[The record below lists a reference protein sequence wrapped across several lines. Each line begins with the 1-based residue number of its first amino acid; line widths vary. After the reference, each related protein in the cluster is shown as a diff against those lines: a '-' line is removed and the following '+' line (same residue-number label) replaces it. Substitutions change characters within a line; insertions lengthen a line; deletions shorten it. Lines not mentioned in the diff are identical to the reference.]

1 MASIDSVSITILF
14 GAILVL
20 AGIMSSLVALR
31 FGAPLLLVFLLVG
44 MLAGESGIGG
54 IKFDDV
60 RLAYTVGSVALGLI
74 LFDGGLRT
82 RLATFRN
89 VLAPA
94 GLLATVGVL
103 ITATLTAP
111 MASWMLGLTWSEAL
125 LVGAVMAST
134 DAAAVFFLLHAKG
147 LRLRPRVS
155 ATLEVESGINDPFAI
170 FLTIVLVEIL
180 FSGGKAWTE
189 VAALLLEKG
198 ARRRLPRL
206 GRRPRHRAGAQP
218 SGAAAGHART
228 VRRHRRAGDIR
239 RGGMG
244 ARLRLPGGLCRRPHR
259 RQPRDARAQH
269 HRDVSRRRHL
279 ARPDRHVRAARPARV
294 ARAICRSGCC
304 RRSPWRWC

>member
-54 IKFDDV
+54 IRFDDV
-60 RLAYTVGSVALGLI
+60 RLAYMVGSVALGLI

-103 ITATLTAP
+103 ITMALTAP
-111 MASWMLGLTWSEAL
+111 VAVWALQLNWSEGL

-147 LRLRPRVS
+147 LRLRARVS

-170 FLTIVLVEIL
+170 FLTMVLITTILYGSRPWIEIASLLIQETVIGGLIGYVGGRAIVLVL
-180 FSGGKAWTE
+180 NRMNLPQGLHAPF
-189 VAALLLEKG
+189 VATAAVVIFG
-198 ARRRLPRL
+198 I
-206 GRRPRHRAGAQP
+206 AG
-218 SGAAAGHART
+218 S
-228 VRRHRRAGDIR
+228 
-239 RGGMG
+239 
-244 ARLRLPGGLCRRPHR
+244 
-259 RQPRDARAQH
+259 
-269 HRDVSRRRHL
+269 
-279 ARPDRHVRAARPARV
+279 
-294 ARAICRSGCC
+294 
-304 RRSPWRWC
+304 